1 MALNYY
7 IRSGQKRLRCGYT
20 TGTCAALAAAGAT
33 VSLLSGKEPETVSLM
48 TPKGVLV
55 ETAPAFVMIKEETAV
70 CGIVKDGG
78 DDADVTHGLTIEA
91 HVKKRRYPG
100 IFIDGGEG
108 VGRVTKPGLDQP
120 VGSAAINRVPRRM
133 IKEQVQLVC
142 DRFRYEGGVEVLI
155 CIPGG
160 KETAGKTFNPMLGV
174 EGGLSVLGT
183 SGIVEPMSEQALVDT
198 IAVELRQ
205 AAALGHKRL
214 ILTPGNYGEDFLRES
229 GIAGKTVPVV
239 KCSNFIGDALDL
251 AGIHPFEEVLLVG
264 HIGKLVKLAG
274 GVMNTHSR
282 YADCRTELICAHAA
296 LCGASGE
303 VCASLMQAVST
314 DACIEILDSVHLRD
328 AVLESLL
335 QAVQRHLE
343 HRVLGKYQI
352 GAVLF
357 SNQYGL
363 LGETRTAKE
372 IMRSWMSGYSPIL
385 QGKGR
390 ERPPVILPPLL

>member
-20 TGTCAALAAAGAT
+20 TGTCAALAAAGAMER
-33 VSLLSGKEPETVSLM
+33 LLSGKEPKILSLM

-55 ETAPAFVMIKEETAV
+55 ETVPAFVMIEEGIAV
-70 CGIVKDGG
+70 CGVVKDGG

-91 HVKKRRYPG
+91 HVKNRQYPG
-100 IFIDGGEG
+100 IFIDGGDG

-120 VGSAAINRVPRRM
+120 VGFAAISRVPRRM
-133 IKEQVQLVC
+133 IEEQVQQVC
-142 DRFRYEGGVEVLI
+142 DRFRYDGGAEVLI

-160 KETAGKTFNPMLGV
+160 KEIAQKTFNPMLGV

-229 GIAGKTVPVV
+229 GIAGETVPVV

-251 AGIHPFEEVLLVG
+251 ASAHPFEEVLLVG

-282 YADCRTELICAHAA
+282 YADCRTELMCAHAV
-296 LCGASGE
+296 LCGASRE
-303 VCASLMQAVST
+303 VCAALMQAVST
-314 DACIEILDSVHLRD
+314 DACIEILDSARLRD

-335 QAVQRHLE
+335 QAIQRHLE
-343 HRVLGKYQI
+343 RRVLGKYQI

-372 IMRSWMSGYSPIL
+372 IMKSW
-385 QGKGR
+385 K
-390 ERPPVILPPLL
+390 

>member
-20 TGTCAALAAAGAT
+20 TGTCAALAAAGAM
-33 VSLLSGKEPETVSLM
+33 VRLLSGEKPKILSMT
-48 TPKGVLV
+48 TPKGILV
-55 ETAPAFVMIKEETAV
+55 EAVPAFLKMEEETAV
-70 CGIVKDGG
+70 CGVVKDGG
-78 DDADVTHGLTIEA
+78 DDADVTHGMTIEA
-91 HVKKRRYPG
+91 HVKKKRCPG
-100 IFIDGGEG
+100 IFIGGGEG

-120 VGSAAINRVPRRM
+120 VGFAAINRVPRRM
-133 IKEQVQLVC
+133 IEEQVQLVC
-142 DRFRYEGGVEVLI
+142 DRFRYDGGAEVLI

-160 KETAGKTFNPMLGV
+160 KEIAQKTFNPMLGV

-198 IAVELRQ
+198 IAVGLRQ
-205 AAALGHKRL
+205 AAALGHRRL

-239 KCSNFIGDALDL
+239 KCSNFIGDTLDL
-251 AGIHPFEEVLLVG
+251 VGTHPFEEVLLAG

-282 YADCRTELICAHAA
+282 YADCRTELICAHAV
-296 LCGASGE
+296 LCGASRE
-303 VCASLMQAVST
+303 VCAALMQAVST
-314 DACIEILDSVHLRD
+314 DACIEILDSAHLRD

-343 HRVLGKYQI
+343 HRAMGKYRI

-357 SNQYGL
+357 SNRYGL

-372 IMRSWMSGYSPIL
+372 IMKSW
-385 QGKGR
+385 R
-390 ERPPVILPPLL
+390 